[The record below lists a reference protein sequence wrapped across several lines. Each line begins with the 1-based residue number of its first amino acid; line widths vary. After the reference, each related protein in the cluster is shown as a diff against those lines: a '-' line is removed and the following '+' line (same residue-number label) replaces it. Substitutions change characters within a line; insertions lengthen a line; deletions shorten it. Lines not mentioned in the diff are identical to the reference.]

1 MSVFV
6 LTLKPS
12 QVISSAQ
19 NQVNFD
25 PNAEVRSISIPALN
39 VGHFSISPDTKTK
52 LISIQTLKQVIFDP
66 RTKPSHFWS
75 LHWNQVNSD
84 PPHWNYVYFD
94 HPHDNQVNF
103 DANNKTMPFS
113 GHVTSRLIPQYM
125 FFWYNSNT
133 RNIITTTNSFYSG
146 RFHTTIKPENV
157 AQVYTIFFLGYM
169 VYTRLR
175 VI

>member
-52 LISIQTLKQVIFDP
+52 LISIQTLKQVIFDLH
-66 RTKPSHFWS
+66 TKACQFWS
-75 LHWNQVNSD
+75 PYWNEVNSD
-84 PPHWNYVYFD
+84 PPHRNHAYFD
-94 HPHDNQVNF
+94 HPPNNQGSF
-103 DANNKTMPFS
+103 DAS
-113 GHVTSRLIPQYM
+113 
-125 FFWYNSNT
+125 
-133 RNIITTTNSFYSG
+133 TNSMSSSG
-146 RFHTTIKPENV
+146 RVI
-157 AQVYTIFFLGYM
+157 
-169 VYTRLR
+169 LR
-175 VI
+175 VIRTRNRDAAEIRFMKLRVPTHVILDGYIKQ